1 MIVTG
6 NRARRL
12 AAAVVLLGLSCAAQ
26 SAPPPPATPFA
37 IHDFTPEFWKF
48 WNAAQGQPV
57 ERQAQLW
64 QQQYVSQHQA
74 VFDELATPCK
84 DQWDPVW
91 SRTNYFTD
99 LPRKVP
105 AIRALVA
112 GLTEQL
118 AKANGRFLKT
128 FPDMRWSGDVYV
140 MASGYCFNGR
150 AQTIQGRSAL
160 LFGVDAMAALDQKDL
175 LPTMQHELFHRYHHE
190 FFDYEVQ
197 RAYPLWTALW
207 AEGLATYVSEQL
219 NPSASEVDL
228 AMVPLGMVRQVNERR
243 AELAAD
249 FLRRFESTADKDAN
263 LFFNDANSKDPV
275 IPGRAGYQLGV
286 LVATELS
293 KQNSMQT
300 MAHWTQAQANPKVR
314 EALERIAATSPVA
327 SSRERELDIRS
338 GGVRI
343 AGTLVMP
350 QDRPQAAIVLVPW
363 AGKVERALPLA
374 RQFADRGIAVY
385 TYDKRGVGRS
395 EGEHGVGTQRE
406 QLEAGGADAA
416 AALTAVATE
425 PALKATPLGFFGISQ
440 AGWVTPYAATKSRPA
455 FMALWSAPVCTFRE
469 ELHFSAVAEHDPAY
483 LATHS
488 SEQIR
493 AYMKTMPHDAD
504 DFDPGPYLKQ
514 LTIPGLWIFG
524 GRDSSIPLELSMQRL
539 AGLIENGRGNFEY
552 RYYPDQAH
560 SLTDDDRDGFTHVVE
575 WIVRQAA
582 NAKTPDERR

>member
-1 MIVTG
+1 MTMTE

-12 AAAVVLLGLSCAAQ
+12 AAAALLLGLSCVAHAD
-26 SAPPPPATPFA
+26 PPPSAAPFA
-37 IHDFTPEFWKF
+37 IHDFTPDFWKF

-64 QQQYVSQHQA
+64 EQQYVAQHQA
-74 VFDELATPCK
+74 VFDELAAPCK

-91 SRTNYFTD
+91 SRTHYFTD
-99 LPRKVP
+99 LPRVVP

-112 GLTEQL
+112 GLTDQL

-128 FPDMRWSGDVYV
+128 FRDMSWSGDVYV

-150 AQTIQGRSAL
+150 AQSIQGRSAL

-207 AEGLATYVSEQL
+207 AEGLASFVSEQL

-243 AELAAD
+243 AKVAAD
-249 FLRRFESTADKDAN
+249 FLRRFESTADQDAN

-286 LVATELS
+286 LVATELAKHHS
-293 KQNSMQT
+293 IQT
-300 MAHWTQAQANPKVR
+300 LAHWTQAQAKPKVR
-314 EALERIAATSPVA
+314 EVLEQIAAAPPVA
-327 SSRERELDIRS
+327 ASAERELDIRS
-338 GGVRI
+338 GEIRI

-350 QDRPQAAIVLVPW
+350 QGQPRAAIVLVPW

-395 EGEHGVGTQRE
+395 EGEYGVGTQRE

-425 PALKATPLGFFGISQ
+425 PALKGTPLGFFGISQ

-455 FMALWSAPVCTFRE
+455 FMALWSGPVCTLRE
-469 ELHFSAVAEHDPAY
+469 ELHFSAVAEHDPTY

-488 SEQIR
+488 AEQIR
-493 AYMKTMPHDAD
+493 EYMKTMPPNAD
-504 DFDPGPYLKQ
+504 DFDPRPYLTQ
-514 LTIPGLWIFG
+514 IAVPGLWIFG
-524 GRDSSIPLELSMQRL
+524 GQDNSIPVELSVQRL
-539 AGLIENGRGNFEY
+539 SGLIEKNGRSNFEY
-552 RYYPDQAH
+552 KYYPEQGH
-560 SLTDDDRDGFTHVVE
+560 SLTDDDRDGFTYAVE

-582 NAKTPDERR
+582 NARTPARR